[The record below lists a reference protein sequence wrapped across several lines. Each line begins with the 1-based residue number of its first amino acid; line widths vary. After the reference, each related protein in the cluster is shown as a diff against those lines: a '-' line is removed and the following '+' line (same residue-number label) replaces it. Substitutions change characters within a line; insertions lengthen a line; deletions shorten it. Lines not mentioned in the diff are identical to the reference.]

1 MQNHMQRLVTQRQ
14 ATPKSDLS
22 SPNADGVEVTF
33 YTDPLCCWSW
43 AMMPAWDRL
52 LLECAPGMKVT
63 YKMGGL
69 LPSWK
74 HFGDAAHSISRP
86 SQMGPEWMH
95 AAHASGL
102 TINSQV
108 WVSDPPASSYPAC
121 VAVKCVQLQSE
132 TYGESF
138 LRLLWTAVMEEGEN
152 IARNGVLIDAA
163 WLLHDEYAD
172 FDLSRFRDDLMGDTG
187 KEAFRKDLQEAK
199 YLGISRFPTLVIR
212 RKNGSTVMLQG
223 FQTYESLKAG
233 MGIILP

>member
-95 AAHASGL
+95 AAHASGV

-172 FDLSRFRDDLMGDTG
+172 FDLFRFRDDLMGDTG

-223 FQTYESLKAG
+223 FQTYESLKTG